1 MGAHCGWMRMVR
13 RVEWGVWGVN
23 RKTTKETLSSKYSST
38 KWTVLLS
45 NTKVNY
51 CKYKPTSFSSQLK
64 LMFAQHSP
72 PFNQLEFKKKTIEKI
87 SKYQKH
93 IFTNFKCP
101 EHEYDWRQICWGKR
115 SLLVNLLHPPLTEPN
130 LGNFVQL
137 QISSWQLYLPVRC
150 RNTFLSY
157 SSPALAL
164 AGGWWGQ
171 NRKIVQFREEGTNIE
186 QQWIRPSIETNLWE
200 NCPAS
205 QESWHWKSE
214 INASLIIGWN
224 NAELVNQSI
233 IIVWA
238 EVKNGAVISRACLAV
253 RFPSGKN

>member
-1 MGAHCGWMRMVR
+1 MGAQGGWMRMVR

-72 PFNQLEFKKKTIEKI
+72 PFNQLEFKEKIIEKI
-87 SKYQKH
+87 SKYQKL

-101 EHEYDWRQICWGKR
+101 KYEYDWRKICWGKR

-171 NRKIVQFREEGTNIE
+171 NRKIVQFREEGTNSE
-186 QQWIRPSIETNLWE
+186 QQSI
-200 NCPAS
+200 
-205 QESWHWKSE
+205 HR
-214 INASLIIGWN
+214 IHR
-224 NAELVNQSI
+224 NQSLRELSSQPGKLALEI
-233 IIVWA
+233 WDQRFADNWMKQRWA
-238 EVKNGAVISRACLAV
+238 GQSINHYCL
-253 RFPSGKN
+253 GWGEKWCCD